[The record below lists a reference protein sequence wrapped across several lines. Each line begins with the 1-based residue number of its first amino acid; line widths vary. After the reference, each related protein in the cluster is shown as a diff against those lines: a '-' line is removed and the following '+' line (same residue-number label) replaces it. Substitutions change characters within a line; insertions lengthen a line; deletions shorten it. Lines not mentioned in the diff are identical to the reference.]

1 MMVEVHNGMSEGGGH
16 VWDVHAADEIA
27 HKKFHEPV
35 TFVFRGRRGDSLWCD
50 TGGGVGGGWSAGLS
64 IPLWWSCRVVTMVV
78 LGARCQGDRKKG
90 RR

>member
-1 MMVEVHNGMSEGGGH
+1 MVDWVMMVEVHNGMSEGGGH

-50 TGGGVGGGWSAGLS
+50 TGGGVGGGVVGGVINTALVVVSRGDHGGAGS
-64 IPLWWSCRVVTMVV
+64 KMS
-78 LGARCQGDRKKG
+78 